1 MAGDFRFR
9 IDNGGLH
16 QLFSSPSG
24 EVAKII
30 TKKAIMVDRQAK
42 ILCPVDLGRLKAS
55 INWRL
60 GVDSRGLYATIGTN
74 VEYAPYQE
82 FGTRYMAAQ
91 PFLRPALNAAR

>member
-9 IDNGGLH
+9 IDNGGLN
-16 QLFSSPSG
+16 QLFHSPTG

-30 TKKAIMVDRQAK
+30 TKKAIMVDRMAK
-42 ILCPVDLGRLKAS
+42 QLCPVDTGLLRSS

-60 GVDSRGLYATIGTN
+60 GVDGRGVYATIGTSTH
-74 VEYAPYQE
+74 YAPYVE

-91 PFLRPALNAAR
+91 PFLRPALNVAR